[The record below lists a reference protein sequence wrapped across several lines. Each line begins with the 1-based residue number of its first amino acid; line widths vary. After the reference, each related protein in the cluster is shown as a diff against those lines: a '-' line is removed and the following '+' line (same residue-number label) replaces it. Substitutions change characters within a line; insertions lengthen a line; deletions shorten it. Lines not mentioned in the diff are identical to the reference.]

1 MPESDY
7 RKLLLIIGN
16 NISIERKRQGLSK
29 TKLVE
34 KAEYYRVGL
43 SRLEKGE
50 QDIQLRTLLRI
61 SKALNVNPANLC
73 TRSFE
78 RERQNQ
84 LSGYF
89 EDDYLLIFANNMRNR
104 LKNLNR
110 LELSISSK
118 GYGIDQTTISR
129 ILKGKI
135 KNPRISTM
143 NELAYAVS
151 SDLSVLLK
159 RNN

>member
-29 TKLVE
+29 IKLVE

-50 QDIQLRTLLRI
+50 QDIQLKTLLRI

-78 RERQNQ
+78 RER
-84 LSGYF
+84 SGYF
-89 EDDYLLIFANNMRNR
+89 EDDYLLIFADNIRNR
-104 LKNLNR
+104 LKKLNR